1 MKELSKEDSEI
12 RFKVVRENMSAEGLD
27 GLLVTDLNDI
37 RYLCGHHHEGTRLL
51 ITPYAQYL
59 FTVCRGIQRA
69 IERSVN
75 VKIADPSEIN
85 GTLPVLAR
93 VHNLKLIGVHDS
105 VPHTAFLELRK
116 QFKPSKLKISRAVSE
131 ARSIKYPRELRFLAK
146 AQQEA
151 EKIFDKFI
159 GEIKPGLSEYYLY
172 NRLIQII
179 LDNSI
184 IEGPAFDPII
194 SSKLSSWTFH
204 SRYTQ
209 RKITKNDCIIID
221 MGVKYLGYCSDM
233 TRTVFLGKPT
243 RRMREAYS
251 VVGEALER
259 SIALT
264 QAGVSGSFVAEA
276 CAEYMESRSYPLGN
290 GLGHGLG
297 LDVHDFPVPALSPAN
312 KRPLRENM
320 VITIEP
326 GCYYQNEFGIR
337 IEDTVIVTKT
347 GCRNI
352 TNTTKELIVL

>member
-1 MKELSKEDSEI
+1 VKELSKEDSEI
-12 RFKVVRENMSAEGLD
+12 RFKVVRKNMSDEGLD

-37 RYLCGHHHEGTRLL
+37 RYLCGHYHEGTRLL
-51 ITPYAQYL
+51 ITPHAQYL
-59 FTVCRGIQRA
+59 FTVYRGMQRA

-75 VKIADPSEIN
+75 VDIADPREID
-85 GTLPVLAR
+85 GTLQAVASE
-93 VHNLKLIGVHDS
+93 HNLKLIGVHNS
-105 VPHTAFLELRK
+105 VSHTAFLELRK
-116 QFKPSKLKISRAVSE
+116 QLKPARLKISRAVSE
-131 ARSIKYPRELRFLAK
+131 ARSIKYPRELRLLEK

-159 GEIKPGLSEYYLY
+159 GEIKPGLTEYYLY

-179 LDNSI
+179 LDNSTL
-184 IEGPAFDPII
+184 EGPAFDPII

-221 MGVKYLGYCSDM
+221 MGVKYRGYCSDM

-259 SIALT
+259 SIDLT
-264 QAGVSGSFVAEA
+264 QAGVNGSFVAEA
-276 CAEYMESRSYPLGN
+276 CAEYMQAQGHPLGN

-312 KRPLRENM
+312 KQPLRENM

-326 GCYYQNEFGIR
+326 GCYYQKEFGIR
-337 IEDTVIVTKT
+337 IEDIVIVTKT

-352 TNTTKELIVL
+352 TNITKELIIL